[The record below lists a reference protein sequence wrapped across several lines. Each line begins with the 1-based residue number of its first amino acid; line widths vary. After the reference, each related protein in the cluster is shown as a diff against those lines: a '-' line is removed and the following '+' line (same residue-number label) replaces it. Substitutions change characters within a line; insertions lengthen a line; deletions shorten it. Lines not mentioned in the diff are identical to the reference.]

1 MPALRPVPMRRS
13 DFEAIRELSR
23 SLGRSSE
30 PSRFGDNE
38 CQLVLKDDDGRLIGW
53 ARASW
58 WDPADEVVP
67 AGYYLSGV
75 EVARE
80 YQHRGYASL
89 LTAARLKWVA
99 ERDTNVWCIVNARN
113 SESLALQAAFG
124 FKEVARATHFGS
136 VSFTGGSGLLLHKE
150 LGEEEQTFKTD
161 LR

>member
-1 MPALRPVPMRRS
+1 MRLA
-13 DFEAIRELSR
+13 DHEAIRKLSR

-53 ARASW
+53 GRASW
-58 WDPADEVVP
+58 WEPADEVAP
-67 AGYYLSGV
+67 TGYYLSGV

-99 ERDTNVWCIVNARN
+99 KRATNVWCIVNARN
-113 SESLALQAAFG
+113 SGSLALQAAFG
-124 FKEVARATHFGS
+124 FKEVAKATHFGS

-150 LGEEEQTFKTD
+150 LGEEEQIFKTD